1 MLIICDKRL
10 PLEAKQNLSKY
21 GKVFELA
28 SENIVYNAISCHPD
42 IFLTQLTD
50 KLIVAP
56 NAHIDLFSFLNQNN
70 IKFLKGTSN
79 LGVKYPETAK
89 YNAFCNKKYFIHK
102 QNITDKTIVENLHN
116 QTIIDVSQA
125 YTRCNLV
132 SLDEKAYLTSDKSIF
147 KALIELGE
155 YVLFINPE
163 EIKLEDFKHGFF
175 GGVCG
180 VIDNKLF
187 ISGSLKYHP
196 QNTEISNFVHQYN
209 YNIVELYNG
218 PLFDGGSIIF
228 IP

>member
-10 PLEAKQNLSKY
+10 PSEAKQNLSKY
-21 GKVFELA
+21 GKIFELA
-28 SENIVYNAISCHPD
+28 SENIVYKAISCHPD

-56 NAHIDLFSFLNQNN
+56 NAPSDLFAFLNQNN

-102 QNITDKTIVENLHN
+102 QNITDKTILENLQYH
-116 QTIIDVSQA
+116 TIIDVSQA

-132 SLDEKAYLTSDKSIF
+132 SLGEKAYLTSDKSIF
-147 KALIELGE
+147 KALIEIGE
-155 YVLFINPE
+155 NVLFINPE

>member
-21 GKVFELA
+21 GKIFELY

-56 NAHIDLFSFLNQNN
+56 NTPNDLFAFLNHNN
-70 IKFLKGTSN
+70 IKYIKGTSN

-102 QNITDKTIVENLHN
+102 QSISDTSIIENISH

-132 SLDEKAYLTSDKSIF
+132 SLGKKAYLTSDKSIF
-147 KALIELGE
+147 KTLSDIGE
-155 YVLFINPE
+155 DVLFINPE

-175 GGVCG
+175 GGACG
-180 VIDNKLF
+180 VTNNKLF
-187 ISGSLKYHP
+187 ISGSLKLHT
-196 QNTEISNFVHQYN
+196 QNTEISSFVKKYNFE
-209 YNIVELYNG
+209 IIELYDG
-218 PLFDGGSIIF
+218 PLFDVGSIMF
-228 IP
+228 VY